1 MKKYISGFILGV
13 LTTVGI
19 TVFAE
24 EVKSFIAEK
33 ATFDVYV
40 AGEKFESDKP
50 AVVIDGSTYLPLRA
64 TGEALGVPVEWN
76 AEKRRVEVG
85 DVKEN
90 QEAIVSPVPTSTPVP
105 TNIPVH
111 ATTPETSKGTV
122 KKSYYY
128 KSNILPEVVG
138 KFPMLTLGG
147 ENYLLPGTFG
157 MSNIVYGDNGT
168 ISIQLPGKEPVPV
181 TNNNSIKHEGQ
192 TFVKLSSL
200 SLKARIEGDTAYI
213 EWAD

>member
-1 MKKYISGFILGV
+1 MKKYIAGFIAGV
-13 LTTVGI
+13 FATVGI
-19 TVFAE
+19 TAFAD
-24 EVKSFIAEK
+24 EVRSFIAEK

-40 AGEKFESDKP
+40 AGEKFESEKP
-50 AVVIDGSTYLPLRA
+50 PVVIEGSTYLPLKA
-64 TGEALGVPVEWN
+64 TGEALGVDVTWN
-76 AEKRRVEVG
+76 EKERRGFG

-105 TNIPVH
+105 TNITVH

-138 KFPMLTLGG
+138 KFPMLTLDG

-168 ISIQLPGKEPVPV
+168 ISIQLPGKEPIPV

-192 TFVKLSSL
+192 TFVKLSAL
-200 SLKARIEGDTAYI
+200 GLKARIEGDTAYI

>member
-1 MKKYISGFILGV
+1 MKKYIAGFIAGV
-13 LTTVGI
+13 FATVGI
-19 TVFAE
+19 TAFAD
-24 EVKSFIAEK
+24 EVRSFIAEK
-33 ATFDVYV
+33 ATFEIYV
-40 AGEKFESDKP
+40 AGEKFESEKP

-64 TGEALGVPVEWN
+64 TGEALGVTVEWN

-105 TNIPVH
+105 TKPV
-111 ATTPETSKGTV
+111 SKGTV
-122 KKSYYY
+122 IKSYYY

-138 KFPMLTLGG
+138 KFPMLTTLDG

-168 ISIQLPGKEPVPV
+168 ISIQLPGKKAVHITE
-181 TNNNSIKHEGQ
+181 NNSVKHEGR

-200 SLKARIEGDTAYI
+200 SLKARIEGDTVYI